1 MHYRLLCLAISK
13 NNNIAHFKLLT
24 LSVFLD
30 SIEYIIIFSL
40 NYYNTQY
47 ILMCKLLLLAIVYYL
62 CL

>member
-30 SIEYIIIFSL
+30 SIEYIIIFTL
-40 NYYNTQY
+40 NYYNIQY